1 MLRAFGICAIVLA
14 VSGTA
19 SGSILTFT
27 MEIVYSGDVSPGGTP
42 PWLTATFDD
51 HDSAGSVTLTLKAS
65 NLVTGEFAHEWYFN
79 LDPSM
84 DLDSLAIAQISKT
97 GSFDDPEVT
106 KDVDALKADGDGKFD
121 ILFDFAN
128 DDGVTTRFTAD
139 DGVQFTLSGISTL
152 TVDSF
157 AFTSTTSGD
166 KPGLYSAA
174 HIQGIACDNS
184 DWVTCPEPVKVPEPA
199 TVGLLAVGTL
209 GLVMRRRR
217 ARRS

>member
-1 MLRAFGICAIVLA
+1 
-14 VSGTA
+14 
-19 SGSILTFT
+19 
-27 MEIVYSGDVSPGGTP
+27 
-42 PWLTATFDD
+42 LTATFDD
-51 HDSAGSVTLTLKAS
+51 DDSAGSVTLTLTAS

-97 GSFDDPEVT
+97 GSFEDPTVT
-106 KDVDALKADGDGKFD
+106 KDKDALKADGDGKFD

-139 DGVQFTLSGISTL
+139 DSVQFTLSGISTL

-174 HIQGIACDNS
+174 HIQGIVGVGGDS